1 VSSPTVR
8 SRKHLEAQGYTVA
21 TVEHWNAFTRRRHD
35 LFGFI
40 DLLAIRPG
48 ETLAVQTTSGSNVSA
63 RVRKIANHEN
73 VGAVREA
80 GWRITVH
87 GWRKSGRTWVLRE
100 VDCS

>member
-1 VSSPTVR
+1 MTPSLR
-8 SRKHLEAQGYTVA
+8 SRKALEADGWRVA
-21 TVEHWNAFTRRRHD
+21 TVEHWNAFTKRRHD

-48 ETLAVQTTSGSNVSA
+48 ETLAVQATSASNVAA
-63 RVRKIANHEN
+63 RVSKIANHPN

-80 GWRITVH
+80 GWRIAVH
-87 GWRKSGRTWVLRE
+87 GWGKRGGRWVCRE